1 MLRIVFITLITIGGV
16 IAYAI
21 LAPIL
26 ITYTCATISVRVGTK
41 IATITGE
48 RVAIPAT
55 LAPRFITYIIPIII
69 RSVYAF
75 TVLAY
80 LNAIITDYLTIIR
93 GERIILTYLTTTL
106 TTIDEFIIIIIWH
119 YLTPLGVIVA
129 LSYHTLDLFS
139 SLV

>member
-26 ITYTCATISVRVGTK
+26 ITYLSSTISVGVGSVV
-41 IATITGE
+41 ATITSE
-48 RVAIPAT
+48 RIITPAT
-55 LAPRFITYIIPIII
+55 LAPILITYTIPIII
-69 RSVYAF
+69 GSVYAF

-80 LNAIITDYLTIIR
+80 LNAITTNYLTIIR

-106 TTIDEFIIIIIWH
+106 STTD
-119 YLTPLGVIVA
+119 
-129 LSYHTLDLFS
+129 
-139 SLV
+139 